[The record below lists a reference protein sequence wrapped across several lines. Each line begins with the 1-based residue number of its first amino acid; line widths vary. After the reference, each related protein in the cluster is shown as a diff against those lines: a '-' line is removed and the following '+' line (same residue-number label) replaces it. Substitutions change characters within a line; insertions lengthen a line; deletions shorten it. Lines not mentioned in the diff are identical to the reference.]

1 MPCAIGEYALSANF
15 DFLRPLQGPDM
26 PCAIGEYALSA
37 NFDFLR
43 PLQGPDMPCAI
54 GEYPC
59 QLPPTIPI
67 SYPVAGLPRHHF
79 RRTRRPIKLG

>member
-37 NFDFLR
+37 TTDHPHFIPGGGLAPPPDKTGLVTMGAGDLRSRSPGFDIHQ
-43 PLQGPDMPCAI
+43 PL
-54 GEYPC
+54 
-59 QLPPTIPI
+59 
-67 SYPVAGLPRHHF
+67 V
-79 RRTRRPIKLG
+79 